1 MARVYGRGKG
11 TEDRFT
17 GIPRH
22 AGSTDPS
29 MLAFGALAV
38 QPSNGAILDPAPAS
52 FGRGKLANSAG
63 SRAGYMQELRKWSLT
78 EARSADHISQQRR
91 HARRRGRHVER
102 VQRRGGGEREQRS
115 GGGGGLSRH
124 ARVAAQR
131 ASKYDLSPLSPRHSR
146 FLGPGGGAEAG
157 KVAAV
162 SMQPNHGSWSRW
174 PSRRWVVSAQCQTV
188 PESARPC
195 QAVPGR
201 ARPHQRS
208 RGPAGLR
215 GLVVLVPSRPRA
227 LAPLCPCALVPLRP
241 QLSPRKRTHA
251 GGLRPITAAAAD
263 VAHII
268 CRKFLAPHRRL
279 LM

>member
-1 MARVYGRGKG
+1 MGDNQGYENDHQDINILRLRNYTIGKKLSDDEVIGAKGLDHIAEQMSCMVPFVSISLFYFNPGQVMARVYGRGKG

-208 RGPAGLR
+208 RGPAGL
-215 GLVVLVPSRPRA
+215 
-227 LAPLCPCALVPLRP
+227 
-241 QLSPRKRTHA
+241 
-251 GGLRPITAAAAD
+251 
-263 VAHII
+263 
-268 CRKFLAPHRRL
+268 
-279 LM
+279 